1 MSKLNFVSLKLVRWS
16 GWLILPVVLAFLLS
30 GYAMTGRYGLG
41 ALMDEQSAL
50 AFHRMLHLPLVI
62 LTLAHSVPAMYLAM
76 QRWGWLKVRRV
87 R

>member
-1 MSKLNFVSLKLVRWS
+1 MRKLNFVSLKLVRWS

-62 LTLAHSVPAMYLAM
+62 LTVAHSVPAMYLAL
-76 QRWGWLKVRRV
+76 QRWGWLKVRS
-87 R
+87 

>member
-62 LTLAHSVPAMYLAM
+62 LTLAHSVPAMYLAL
-76 QRWGWLKVRRV
+76 QRWGWLKVRS
-87 R
+87 

>member
-76 QRWGWLKVRRV
+76 QRWGWLKVRL
-87 R
+87 

>member
-50 AFHRMLHLPLVI
+50 AFHRRLHLPLVI
-62 LTLAHSVPAMYLAM
+62 LTLAHSVPAMYLAL
-76 QRWGWLKVRRV
+76 QRWGWLKVRS
-87 R
+87 

>member
-62 LTLAHSVPAMYLAM
+62 LTLAHSVPAMYLAL
-76 QRWGWLKVRRV
+76 QRWGWLKVRL
-87 R
+87 